1 MRFEAVDGSLV
12 AMADR
17 KIFSRYNMRC
27 GLILRA
33 KEADVKLTGFTLPQI
48 DQSFLV
54 LTGKEIIGNNLVTML
69 GGRMPLLAI
78 DRIEYI
84 GQPLLAVFGPDY
96 EAVELLMDKIEVNT
110 EPYTK
115 TEEEISL
122 ENTIAPLSFS
132 WGQEEIPDENS
143 LKQLKKFESVF
154 KYSHTT
160 ISSPIR
166 YNISV
171 WQEGNNI
178 HIESPMLWQEL
189 IRTTVATALGKE
201 PRNIILHPQKHQN
214 KHDEYLFY
222 PAIYST
228 LAAIAMLLTGLPVE
242 LRLVGE
248 TARPGISIQRTT
260 YLNEEHHP
268 IVENVKMTVDQGAF
282 CFASEE
288 YQRQAMA
295 GLMPLYTVK
304 SFKADVEIVKS
315 SKNPASFCG
324 SLGYSEALA
333 GTQYHTSMLANK
345 TGYTPVQI
353 RDELKREK
361 TKFTDFAPAYNL
373 EDKKEMLLHLAK
385 ISVFNRKWASNSFFS
400 GDFGLL
406 GALRGIGVAT
416 GLGIAGFST
425 TLSKQENF
433 SALLNYTPKKNI
445 TINTSAPLSS
455 SEIRYCKQL
464 VSSKFNN
471 NTDSDSVLF
480 LEQNAETLDSGP
492 AVLNRFESIF
502 PSQLAIASKHLGTLL
517 DKAKPPFSLKFNTDN
532 IFSPCEFEY
541 SGYGA
546 FVVEIEIRKYDFI
559 PLVKEAWGSFVIGKS
574 FADDNANDIAKE
586 TILDTLRECGAV
598 ISKDFKLSLDITQT
612 DGDEE
617 GFTPI
622 NTIAR
627 GITMSAFS
635 SALFQAAGPEAS
647 YLPTDASKLESIING
662 GGKP

>member
-54 LTGKEIIGNNLVTML
+54 LTGKEIIGNNFVTML

-189 IRTTVATALGKE
+189 IRTT
-201 PRNIILHPQKHQN
+201 
-214 KHDEYLFY
+214 
-222 PAIYST
+222 IYST
-228 LAAIAMLLTGLPVE
+228 MAAIAMLITGLPVD

-502 PSQLAIASKHLGTLL
+502 PSQS
-517 DKAKPPFSLKFNTDN
+517 PFLSYINF
-532 IFSPCEFEY
+532 
-541 SGYGA
+541 
-546 FVVEIEIRKYDFI
+546 
-559 PLVKEAWGSFVIGKS
+559 
-574 FADDNANDIAKE
+574 
-586 TILDTLRECGAV
+586 TILIIFFHLASSNTLAMEHSS
-598 ISKDFKLSLDITQT
+598 SK
-612 DGDEE
+612 
-617 GFTPI
+617 
-622 NTIAR
+622 
-627 GITMSAFS
+627 
-635 SALFQAAGPEAS
+635 
-647 YLPTDASKLESIING
+647 
-662 GGKP
+662 